1 MQFESIRKNEPAIS
15 VILITPDEHKT
26 IRKTIE
32 HLLRQDIVNRMEV
45 VIVAPSKQALSP
57 DLQQLSRFCCY
68 QIVELE
74 KFDSVGAAY
83 AAGIV
88 MARAEVIALGE
99 DHSFPQPGWASALL
113 SGYSAD
119 RAAVGPVVGFAT
131 RDIAIR
137 WAGLDIAYAASLD
150 GGRGETMGDLSVH

>member
-1 MQFESIRKNEPAIS
+1 MQFESNRKNEPAIS
-15 VILITPDEHKT
+15 VILITPDEYQT

-32 HLLRQDIVNRMEV
+32 HLLRQDIVDRMEV

-83 AAGIV
+83 ATGIV

-119 RAAVGPVVGFAT
+119 RAAVGPVVGNANP
-131 RDIAIR
+131 D
-137 WAGLDIAYAASLD
+137 
-150 GGRGETMGDLSVH
+150 